1 MSAFSFIF
9 QYIKRHKVQYSLGI
23 LTLFLVDLFNVFIP
37 KLICTI
43 TDGLT
48 YHTFGWD
55 DIKLC
60 LLKYLLLGLALAL
73 GRFLWRYFL
82 FGASSHIEKE
92 IRNDMFGH
100 LEKMSTEYYNR
111 NKTGDLMTYFTS
123 DLGAVRMTIGPAVM
137 CIFDAL
143 VWTCMVVIQMMIYV
157 DVNLTLLA
165 LVPMLLICFGE
176 IYFGKV
182 MHKRFR
188 EKQDAVS
195 DLTDFVQ
202 ESFSGIR
209 VIKAFVREQSKMLAF
224 AKENLKVKDKN
235 LRVVKLQSIVIPLL
249 DVIIGCAALITLVYG
264 GYLTLMGDITLGRFV
279 AFQQYINMLVWPMM
293 AAGEAIN
300 MFSQGSASIK
310 RIQKV
315 FNEEPEI
322 FDHPDAVDVEELKGD
337 ISFRDLTFVHEGQT
351 EPTLSHI
358 TLDVPSGTTLAVIG
372 RTGSGKSTLV
382 NLLLHLYNVKKGM
395 IAIDGKDINQI
406 SLKTLRENIAYVP
419 QDNFLFSNTLKSN
432 IAFGVNDEDMD
443 AIIEATEAACIH
455 DNIKD
460 FPDGYDTIVGER
472 GVTLSGGQK
481 QRSSIARALLKNSP
495 ILILDDSLSAVDT
508 DTEEHILQNLK
519 KNRQGKTTIL
529 IAHRISTIQNADII
543 LVLEDG
549 KAAEI
554 GNHQSLME
562 KRGIYYDMFEKQQL
576 EAAKSM

>member
-37 KLICTI
+37 KLIGTI

-82 FGASSHIEKE
+82 FGASRNIEKE

-188 EKQDAVS
+188 EK
-195 DLTDFVQ
+195 
-202 ESFSGIR
+202 
-209 VIKAFVREQSKMLAF
+209 
-224 AKENLKVKDKN
+224 
-235 LRVVKLQSIVIPLL
+235 
-249 DVIIGCAALITLVYG
+249 
-264 GYLTLMGDITLGRFV
+264 
-279 AFQQYINMLVWPMM
+279 
-293 AAGEAIN
+293 
-300 MFSQGSASIK
+300 
-310 RIQKV
+310 
-315 FNEEPEI
+315 
-322 FDHPDAVDVEELKGD
+322 
-337 ISFRDLTFVHEGQT
+337 
-351 EPTLSHI
+351 
-358 TLDVPSGTTLAVIG
+358 
-372 RTGSGKSTLV
+372 
-382 NLLLHLYNVKKGM
+382 
-395 IAIDGKDINQI
+395 
-406 SLKTLRENIAYVP
+406 
-419 QDNFLFSNTLKSN
+419 
-432 IAFGVNDEDMD
+432 
-443 AIIEATEAACIH
+443 
-455 DNIKD
+455 
-460 FPDGYDTIVGER
+460 
-472 GVTLSGGQK
+472 
-481 QRSSIARALLKNSP
+481 
-495 ILILDDSLSAVDT
+495 
-508 DTEEHILQNLK
+508 
-519 KNRQGKTTIL
+519 
-529 IAHRISTIQNADII
+529 
-543 LVLEDG
+543 
-549 KAAEI
+549 
-554 GNHQSLME
+554 
-562 KRGIYYDMFEKQQL
+562 
-576 EAAKSM
+576 